1 MLDLPDYF
9 CECII
14 DYASEKYLERFSL
27 QDCQLVGRG
36 ERSGMPSYDLVQKCR
51 CAGTSWIRKA
61 LPGCLAQTKGGPH
74 RNGGLNIVRADGE
87 YWELWHGDG
96 FSRETA
102 AAVKKTWQEARQPG
116 YDAYRKKLISEDKY
130 RQR

>member
-1 MLDLPDYF
+1 MPRRNTWN
-9 CECII
+9 
-14 DYASEKYLERFSL
+14 ASRFKTANWPAGGSVQGCRATIWCKNVGVQAHHGFEK
-27 QDCQLVGRG
+27 
-36 ERSGMPSYDLVQKCR
+36 PCR
-51 CAGTSWIRKA
+51 VVSRKR
-61 LPGCLAQTKGGPH
+61 KGGPH

-87 YWELWHGDG
+87 SWELWHGDG